1 MSFRKTAA
9 ALMLSLL
16 FLCLLFSASA
26 QDAAHTA
33 VPRNGLIFVN
43 GQAHAGTPFLQDEN
57 GSWYFPMEEISAALG
72 LDAPQYEDGFIDWC
86 GFWMDSQS
94 GDFASHDGR
103 LYAVVDLLKDA
114 GVHVNESESFGQ
126 DILVLDSFPRLD
138 YSWAEN
144 THLIAHA
151 MGAIDGY
158 DYTNSLEAFQFNY
171 AKGFTVFEVDL
182 QMSADG
188 DPVAI
193 HDWEHLYSI
202 ANLSADNSLS
212 TKSFPPLS
220 ASAFKSLKLH
230 GQYTPLTF
238 EDIAHLMADHPDI
251 YLVTDTKDA
260 HDPEA
265 TQIFTALRNIAQSVD
280 PEILDRIIPQIY
292 NREMF
297 GLIMSVYPWKSVIFT
312 MYKLPFSDWID
323 AIIWGYQNG
332 IQVFT
337 SPQHQSNLY
346 IFNLIDAIG
355 GKAFTHT
362 VNDWEAFRYN
372 RQHGIHGIYTDSL
385 NPLMMDGVEDWKD
398 EPLPVPSP

>member
-16 FLCLLFSASA
+16 FLCAFVSASA

-43 GQAHAGTPFLQDEN
+43 GRVHAGTPFLQDEN

-72 LDAPQYEDGFIDWC
+72 LEAPQYEDGFIDWC

-138 YSWAEN
+138 YGWAEN

-158 DYTNSLEAFQFNY
+158 DYTNSLEAFQSNY

-182 QMSADG
+182 S
-188 DPVAI
+188 
-193 HDWEHLYSI
+193 
-202 ANLSADNSLS
+202 LSAEGIPLAVRDWSQFNSMTAGEGVPS
-212 TKSFPPLS
+212 PSAAPLS
-220 ASAFKSLKLH
+220 VSDFQSRRIY

-238 EDIAHLMADHPDI
+238 EDVARLMVRHPDI
-251 YLVTDTKDA
+251 YIVTDTKNG
-260 HDPEA
+260 ESQSA
-265 TQIFTALRNIAQSVD
+265 TQMFTALRDTALAVD
-280 PEILDRIIPQIY
+280 PGILDRIIPQIY
-292 NREMF
+292 NPEMF
-297 GLIMSVYPWKSVIFT
+297 DAIMAVHPWKSIIFT
-312 MYKLPFSDWID
+312 MYMLPQNMTKAD
-323 AIIWGYQNG
+323 AALWGYQHG
-332 IQVFT
+332 ILAYT
-337 SPQHQSNLY
+337 SPQSQQDSLY
-346 IFNLIDAIG
+346 FAIINAIG

>member
-43 GQAHAGTPFLQDEN
+43 GRAHAGTPFLQDEN
-57 GSWYFPMEEISAALG
+57 GSWYFPLEEISAALG
-72 LDAPQYEDGFIDWC
+72 LEAPQYEDGFIDWC

-94 GDFASHDGR
+94 GDFVSHDGR

-114 GVHVNESESFGQ
+114 GVHVTESESFGQ

-182 QMSADG
+182 S
-188 DPVAI
+188 
-193 HDWEHLYSI
+193 
-202 ANLSADNSLS
+202 LSAEGIPLAVRDWSQFNSMTAGEGVPS
-212 TKSFPPLS
+212 PSAAPLS
-220 ASAFKSLKLH
+220 AISFNTVFVEVTVSLFIKLIIIIS
-230 GQYTPLTF
+230 PS
-238 EDIAHLMADHPDI
+238 
-251 YLVTDTKDA
+251 V
-260 HDPEA
+260 
-265 TQIFTALRNIAQSVD
+265 FTAVLSY
-280 PEILDRIIPQIY
+280 PQVPHPSFHKGHLSY
-292 NREMF
+292 R
-297 GLIMSVYPWKSVIFT
+297 L
-312 MYKLPFSDWID
+312 
-323 AIIWGYQNG
+323 
-332 IQVFT
+332 
-337 SPQHQSNLY
+337 
-346 IFNLIDAIG
+346 
-355 GKAFTHT
+355 
-362 VNDWEAFRYN
+362 
-372 RQHGIHGIYTDSL
+372 
-385 NPLMMDGVEDWKD
+385 EDK
-398 EPLPVPSP
+398 